1 MPDTRKLWVRKD
13 PEMEWSTIS
22 FNHPSWSYPIRLVLN
37 TFDNE
42 TFGGETYIPCAANL
56 TRPDQGSDPVA
67 DASVSFSRA
76 LVGDEFKKALGQ
88 ITGGGWL
95 HPITCVIATWWDS
108 DRVAPSR
115 SWDLFV
121 AEDGITMN
129 RESVTVSLS
138 DSNPMVRSVAVL
150 YDPAVFTGLQ
160 LS

>member
-1 MPDTRKLWVRKD
+1 MPDNRKFWTRKD
-13 PEMEWSTIS
+13 PELEWSTIS
-22 FNHPSWSYPIRLVLN
+22 FNHHSWSSPIRLVLN
-37 TFDNE
+37 TFNSE
-42 TFGGETYIPCAANL
+42 IFGGETYIPCAANL
-56 TRPDQGSDPVA
+56 TRPDQGADPVA

-95 HPITCVIATWWDS
+95 SPITCVISTWWDS
-108 DRVAPSR
+108 DRVTPSR